1 MADHYLSVKKGTGLS
16 PASVAAGTSST
27 AADHVE
33 VRMLD
38 GAGLNNLDVIMALD
52 RIKAHIESNGYSVT
66 A

>member
-1 MADHYLSVKKGTGLS
+1 MADHYISVKKATGLS
-16 PASVAAGTSST
+16 PANVTAGTSST

-38 GAGLNNLDVIMALD
+38 GAGLTNIDVILALQ
-52 RIKAHIESNGYSVT
+52 RLIAHIESGYSVT

>member
-1 MADHYLSVKKGTGLS
+1 MADHFLSVKKSTGLS
-16 PASVAAGTSST
+16 PANVTAGTSST

-38 GAGLNNLDVIMALD
+38 GAGLNNLDVILALQ
-52 RIKAHIESNGYSVT
+52 RIIAHLESGYSVT

>member
-1 MADHYLSVKKGTGLS
+1 MADHFLSVKKSTALS
-16 PASVAAGTSST
+16 PASVTAGTATT
-27 AADHVE
+27 AGDHVE

-38 GAGLNNLDVIMALD
+38 GAGLNNLDVLMALD